1 MWHAEFSDRNGWGGD
16 PQYYSTIQLADVNG
30 DGKADV
36 CGRASSCM
44 VCALSDGTSFGA
56 LGLWQSG
63 FTDASGW
70 GNGPQY
76 YSTLR
81 FPFAT
86 Y

>member
-1 MWHAEFSDRNGWGGD
+1 
-16 PQYYSTIQLADVNG
+16 
-30 DGKADV
+30 
-36 CGRASSCM
+36 M

-63 FTDASGW
+63 FTDANGW

-76 YSTLR
+76 YSTLC